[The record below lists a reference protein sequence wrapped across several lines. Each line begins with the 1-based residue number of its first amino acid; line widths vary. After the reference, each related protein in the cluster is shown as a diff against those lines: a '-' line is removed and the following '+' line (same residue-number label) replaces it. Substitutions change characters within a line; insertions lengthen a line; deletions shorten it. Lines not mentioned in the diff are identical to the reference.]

1 VGEVIDFS
9 KYKAELE
16 SRKNG
21 VASLLKEKGAD
32 DELAQFGE
40 QRSEE
45 LNSLFSGLG
54 QYDVSL
60 TLPLS
65 LSAEEQ
71 QRITGEVSTG
81 INQIREKLGLIV
93 RSLVARVLI
102 AELKVFQYERLQRNG
117 F

>member
-1 VGEVIDFS
+1 MGEVIDFS
-9 KYKAELE
+9 TYKAELE

-40 QRSEE
+40 RRSEE
-45 LNSLFSGLG
+45 LHSLFSGLG
-54 QYDVSL
+54 QYNVAL

-65 LSAEEQ
+65 LSVEEQ
-71 QRITGEVSTG
+71 KKITDEVSAG
-81 INQIREKLGLIV
+81 INQIREKLGLVV

-102 AELKVFQYERLQRNG
+102 AELKIFQYERLQRNG